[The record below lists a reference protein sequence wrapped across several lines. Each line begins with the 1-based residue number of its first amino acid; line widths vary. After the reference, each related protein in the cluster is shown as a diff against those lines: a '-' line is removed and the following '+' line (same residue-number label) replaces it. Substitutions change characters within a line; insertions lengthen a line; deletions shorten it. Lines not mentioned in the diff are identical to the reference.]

1 MARLKKNRV
10 GPQVPEPASGLRWA
24 PVPVTLTVATAIRR
38 KRGPSLS
45 RRIGQDG
52 NVFQRSFAGDWDSKA
67 PAYGRYWID
76 VPGCPERK
84 RRVIALGVCPSRSIA
99 RRKLRERIEREGINS
114 KAYFNQN
121 ASLATTFKAQ
131 AAKWIAYM
139 TTRRR
144 KPVKPATIAGWQ
156 HSLDKWVLPHLG
168 EMLLPDVS
176 NSALRGLVGKMIAAG
191 LAAQTIVTHAKVV
204 RMVVASAVDS
214 EGEPL
219 YPRRWNADFISLP
232 IVRSEDQRRPTV
244 TSGEVEDVLANSKRC
259 YAVLFALLAGT
270 GLRIGEAL
278 ALKVTDLSSDCR
290 ALHVRRSIWRSK
302 EQSPKTPNALRQVD
316 IAETLARVLREWA
329 ADKKNYLFTSAV
341 GTPLI
346 QRNALHRLH
355 NAKKIGF
362 HAFRR
367 FRTEVLRR
375 SRVPEDLIRLW
386 LGHSKVSLTDLYA
399 DGLRNDV
406 RWRREWCERAGLG
419 FSLNGLLGLHDS
431 VPISSVGGL

>member
-52 NVFQRSFAGDWDSKA
+52 NVFQRSFAVDWDSKA

-76 VPGCPERK
+76 VTGCPERK

-191 LAAQTIVTHAKVV
+191 LAAQTIVTHAKIV

-219 YPRRWNADFISLP
+219 YPRRWNADFIGLP

-244 TSGEVEDVLANSKRC
+244 TSGQVEDVLANSKRC
-259 YAVLFALLAGT
+259 YAV
-270 GLRIGEAL
+270 
-278 ALKVTDLSSDCR
+278 
-290 ALHVRRSIWRSK
+290 
-302 EQSPKTPNALRQVD
+302 
-316 IAETLARVLREWA
+316 
-329 ADKKNYLFTSAV
+329 
-341 GTPLI
+341 
-346 QRNALHRLH
+346 
-355 NAKKIGF
+355 
-362 HAFRR
+362 
-367 FRTEVLRR
+367 
-375 SRVPEDLIRLW
+375 
-386 LGHSKVSLTDLYA
+386 
-399 DGLRNDV
+399 
-406 RWRREWCERAGLG
+406 
-419 FSLNGLLGLHDS
+419 
-431 VPISSVGGL
+431 